1 MTSDPGSPAWV
12 STNTQEVLRSL
23 LSTYVTDATV
33 TTVGPGRHWP
43 TREPATG
50 RPSAATGASRRR
62 PAGQS
67 SSIGLEVKLSGPMRL
82 LELLLTRLYESRNTK
97 PPELA
102 FRGNAGP
109 LRRYTG
115 LMPLHGVCTI
125 ALTPFTEDGDLDQ
138 ESIDSLAEFYLESGV
153 HGVTI
158 LGIMGE
164 AHKLSD
170 AERQA
175 VTQRYLS
182 AVGGRVP
189 LVVGCSGAAT
199 RVAAQMARAAE
210 EAGAAAVMVAPPN
223 NQRSLDL
230 VFEHYRRVAEDVSV
244 PVVVQD
250 EPVNT
255 GVVMPAPFI
264 ARLVDEIRGCCYV
277 KLEEAPTTI
286 KISSLLKSAKTKA
299 GVFGGLGG
307 MYFYEELVRGAVG
320 IMTGFAYPHVLVE
333 TYRLFAAD
341 QKREAQEYFFR
352 YLPLIRFEAQLG
364 VGGVGIRKEILKLR
378 GVISSSHVRFPA
390 PALDEETLRELE
402 DLVEVLELAD

>member
-1 MTSDPGSPAWV
+1 
-12 STNTQEVLRSL
+12 
-23 LSTYVTDATV
+23 
-33 TTVGPGRHWP
+33 
-43 TREPATG
+43 
-50 RPSAATGASRRR
+50 
-62 PAGQS
+62 
-67 SSIGLEVKLSGPMRL
+67 
-82 LELLLTRLYESRNTK
+82 
-97 PPELA
+97 
-102 FRGNAGP
+102 
-109 LRRYTG
+109 
-115 LMPLHGVCTI
+115 MPLHGVCTI
-125 ALTPFTEDGDLDQ
+125 ALTPFTDEGDLDE
-138 ESIDSLAEFYLESGV
+138 ESIGSLARFYLNSGV

-175 VTQRYLS
+175 VTERYVS
-182 AVGGRVP
+182 AIGGRVP
-189 LVVGCSGAAT
+189 VVVGCSAVAT
-199 RVAAQMARAAE
+199 KIVVERARAAE

-230 VFEHYRRVAEDVSV
+230 VFEHYRRVAEAVSV

-264 ARLVDEIRGCCYV
+264 ARLVDEIEGCRHV

-286 KISSLLKSAKTKA
+286 KISALLKNAKTEV

-307 MYFYEELVRGAVG
+307 MYFYEELARGAVG

-333 TYRLFAAD
+333 TYRLFVEGE
-341 QKREAQEYFFR
+341 KREAQEYFFR

-402 DLVEVLELAD
+402 DLVEVLGPAD

>member
-1 MTSDPGSPAWV
+1 MS
-12 STNTQEVLRSL
+12 
-23 LSTYVTDATV
+23 
-33 TTVGPGRHWP
+33 
-43 TREPATG
+43 
-50 RPSAATGASRRR
+50 
-62 PAGQS
+62 
-67 SSIGLEVKLSGPMRL
+67 
-82 LELLLTRLYESRNTK
+82 
-97 PPELA
+97 
-102 FRGNAGP
+102 
-109 LRRYTG
+109 
-115 LMPLHGVCTI
+115 LHGVCTI
-125 ALTPFTEDGDLDQ
+125 ALTPFTEEGDLDE
-138 ESIDSLAEFYLESGV
+138 ESIESLSDSYVDAGV

-170 AERQA
+170 AERQTVA
-175 VTQRYLS
+175 ERYLS
-182 AVGGRVP
+182 AVRGRVP
-189 LVVGCSGAAT
+189 VVVGCSAVAT
-199 RVAAQMARAAE
+199 KVVVERAHAAE

-230 VFEHYRRVAEDVSV
+230 VFEHYRRVAEAVSV

-255 GVVMPAPFI
+255 GVVMPAPFL
-264 ARLVDEIRGCCYV
+264 ARLVDEIEGCRYV

-286 KISSLLKSAKTKA
+286 KISGLLKEAQSEV

-307 MYFYEELVRGAVG
+307 MYFYEELRRGAVG

-333 TYRLFAAD
+333 TYRLFAGGEE
-341 QKREAQEYFFR
+341 REAQEYFFR

-390 PALDEETLRELE
+390 PALDAETLRELE
-402 DLVEVLELAD
+402 DLVRVLGLTG

>member
-1 MTSDPGSPAWV
+1 MT
-12 STNTQEVLRSL
+12 
-23 LSTYVTDATV
+23 
-33 TTVGPGRHWP
+33 
-43 TREPATG
+43 
-50 RPSAATGASRRR
+50 
-62 PAGQS
+62 
-67 SSIGLEVKLSGPMRL
+67 
-82 LELLLTRLYESRNTK
+82 
-97 PPELA
+97 
-102 FRGNAGP
+102 
-109 LRRYTG
+109 
-115 LMPLHGVCTI
+115 LHGVCTI
-125 ALTPFTEDGDLDQ
+125 ALTPFTGEGDLDD
-138 ESIDSLAEFYLESGV
+138 ESIDSLAGFYLNSGV

-175 VTQRYLS
+175 VTERYVS
-182 AVGGRVP
+182 AIGGRVP
-189 LVVGCSGAAT
+189 VVAGCSAVAT
-199 RVAAQMARAAE
+199 RIVVERARAAE

-230 VFEHYRRVAEDVSV
+230 VFEHYRRVAEAVSV

-255 GVVMPAPFI
+255 GVVMPAPFL
-264 ARLVDEIRGCCYV
+264 ARLVDEIEGCRHV

-286 KISSLLKSAKTKA
+286 KISALLNYAKTEV

-307 MYFYEELVRGAVG
+307 MYFYEELARGAAG

-333 TYRLFAAD
+333 TYRRFVEGE
-341 QKREAQEYFFR
+341 KREAQEYFFR

-402 DLVEVLELAD
+402 DLVEVLGLAG

>member
-1 MTSDPGSPAWV
+1 
-12 STNTQEVLRSL
+12 
-23 LSTYVTDATV
+23 
-33 TTVGPGRHWP
+33 
-43 TREPATG
+43 
-50 RPSAATGASRRR
+50 
-62 PAGQS
+62 
-67 SSIGLEVKLSGPMRL
+67 
-82 LELLLTRLYESRNTK
+82 
-97 PPELA
+97 
-102 FRGNAGP
+102 
-109 LRRYTG
+109 
-115 LMPLHGVCTI
+115 MPLHGVCTI
-125 ALTPFTEDGDLDQ
+125 ALTPFTGEGDLDE
-138 ESIDSLAEFYLESGV
+138 ESIDSLAGFYLNSGV

-175 VTQRYLS
+175 VTERYVS
-182 AVGGRVP
+182 AIGGRVP
-189 LVVGCSGAAT
+189 VVVGCSAVAT
-199 RVAAQMARAAE
+199 RIVVERARAAE

-230 VFEHYRRVAEDVSV
+230 VFEHYRRVAEVVSV

-264 ARLVDEIRGCCYV
+264 ARLVDEIEGCRHV

-286 KISSLLKSAKTKA
+286 KISALLNYAKTEV

-307 MYFYEELVRGAVG
+307 MYFYEELARGAAG

-333 TYRLFAAD
+333 TYRRFVEGE
-341 QKREAQEYFFR
+341 KREAQEYFFR

-402 DLVEVLELAD
+402 DLVEVLGLAD

>member
-1 MTSDPGSPAWV
+1 
-12 STNTQEVLRSL
+12 
-23 LSTYVTDATV
+23 
-33 TTVGPGRHWP
+33 
-43 TREPATG
+43 
-50 RPSAATGASRRR
+50 
-62 PAGQS
+62 
-67 SSIGLEVKLSGPMRL
+67 
-82 LELLLTRLYESRNTK
+82 
-97 PPELA
+97 
-102 FRGNAGP
+102 
-109 LRRYTG
+109 
-115 LMPLHGVCTI
+115 MPLHGVCTI
-125 ALTPFTEDGDLDQ
+125 ALTPFTNEGDLD
-138 ESIDSLAEFYLESGV
+138 EENIGSLAEFYLNSGV

-175 VTQRYLS
+175 VTERYVS
-182 AVGGRVP
+182 AIGGRMPV
-189 LVVGCSGAAT
+189 VVGCSAVAT
-199 RVAAQMARAAE
+199 KIVVERARAAE

-230 VFEHYRRVAEDVSV
+230 VFEHYRRVAEAVSV

-264 ARLVDEIRGCCYV
+264 ARLVDEIEGCRHV

-286 KISSLLKSAKTKA
+286 KTSDLLKNIKTEV

-307 MYFYEELVRGAVG
+307 MYFYEELARGAVG

-333 TYRLFAAD
+333 TYRLFVEGE
-341 QKREAQEYFFR
+341 KREAQEYFFR

-402 DLVEVLELAD
+402 DLVEVLGLAD

>member
-1 MTSDPGSPAWV
+1 
-12 STNTQEVLRSL
+12 
-23 LSTYVTDATV
+23 
-33 TTVGPGRHWP
+33 
-43 TREPATG
+43 
-50 RPSAATGASRRR
+50 
-62 PAGQS
+62 
-67 SSIGLEVKLSGPMRL
+67 
-82 LELLLTRLYESRNTK
+82 
-97 PPELA
+97 
-102 FRGNAGP
+102 
-109 LRRYTG
+109 
-115 LMPLHGVCTI
+115 MPLHGVCTI
-125 ALTPFTEDGDLDQ
+125 ALTPSTGEGDLDE
-138 ESIDSLAEFYLESGV
+138 ESIDSLAGFYLNSGV

-170 AERQA
+170 TERQA
-175 VTQRYLS
+175 VTDRYVS
-182 AVGGRVP
+182 AIGGRVP
-189 LVVGCSGAAT
+189 VVVGCSAVAT
-199 RVAAQMARAAE
+199 RIVVERARAAE

-230 VFEHYRRVAEDVSV
+230 VFEHYRRVAEAVSV

-264 ARLVDEIRGCCYV
+264 ARLVDEIEGCRHV

-286 KISSLLKSAKTKA
+286 KISALLNYAKTEV

-307 MYFYEELVRGAVG
+307 MYFYEELARGAAG

-333 TYRLFAAD
+333 TYRRFVEGE
-341 QKREAQEYFFR
+341 KREAQEYFFR

-402 DLVEVLELAD
+402 DLVEVLGLAD